1 MPKISTY
8 ATVTPSPSDRFVV
21 SDANDS
27 NATKNITV
35 ESLSSATAPAYYI
48 DAFSNAA
55 ATTTISAAD
64 TYVDLNVVL
73 STGLSDGYT
82 ATNELVSNVNT
93 PQTTLL
99 SQVTV
104 VLSLKASNNNVITGL
119 ITQKTSGG
127 TETDIVSSTSSV
139 TETGNST
146 EFNLVM
152 TCIANLV
159 FGDSLKIKVKNSAIA
174 NIDCSHVSVV
184 VHSI

>member
-8 ATVTPSPSDRFVV
+8 GTVTPSPSDLIVV

-35 ESLSSATAPAYYI
+35 GSLSSATAPAYYI
-48 DAFSNAA
+48 DAFSNTA
-55 ATTTISAAD
+55 ATTTISAAG
-64 TYVDLNVVL
+64 TYVDLNVGL
-73 STGLSDGYT
+73 STGLSDGYL
-82 ATNELVSNVNT
+82 ATSNLVSNVNT
-93 PQTTLL
+93 PLTTLL

-119 ITQKTSGG
+119 IIQRTAAGA
-127 TETDIVSSTSSV
+127 ETDILSSTSSV

-159 FGDSLKIKVKNSAIA
+159 YGDSLKIKVKNSAA
-174 NIDCSHVSVV
+174 VNIDCSHASIV

>member
-8 ATVTPSPSDRFVV
+8 GTVTPSPSDLIVV

-35 ESLSSATAPAYYI
+35 GSLSSATAPTYYI
-48 DAFSNAA
+48 DAYSNTA
-55 ATTTISAAD
+55 ATTPISATD
-64 TYVDLNVVL
+64 TYVDLDVTL
-73 STGLSDGYT
+73 STGLSDGY
-82 ATNELVSNVNT
+82 AANNELVSNLNMS
-93 PQTTLL
+93 QTTLL

-104 VLSLKASNNNVITGL
+104 VLSLKASNSSVITGL
-119 ITQKTSGG
+119 ITQQNPTG

-159 FGDSLKIKVKNSAIA
+159 YGHSLKIKVKNSAIA
-174 NIDCSHVSVV
+174 NIDCSRASIV

>member
-1 MPKISTY
+1 M
-8 ATVTPSPSDRFVV
+8 
-21 SDANDS
+21 
-27 NATKNITV
+27 
-35 ESLSSATAPAYYI
+35 
-48 DAFSNAA
+48 
-55 ATTTISAAD
+55 
-64 TYVDLNVVL
+64 
-73 STGLSDGYT
+73 
-82 ATNELVSNVNT
+82 SNVNT

>member
-1 MPKISTY
+1 MPKISSY
-8 ATVTPSPSDRFVV
+8 GTVTPSPSDRIVV

-35 ESLSSATAPAYYI
+35 GSLSSATSPAYYI
-48 DAFSNAA
+48 DAFSNTP
-55 ATTTISAAD
+55 ATTTISQAD
-64 TYVDLNVVL
+64 TYVDLNVTF
-73 STGLSDGYT
+73 STSLSDGYT
-82 ATNELVSNVNT
+82 ANNALVSNLNV

-119 ITQKTSGG
+119 ITQRTAAGA
-127 TETDIVSSTSSV
+127 ETDILSSTSSV
-139 TETGNST
+139 TSAGNAT

-152 TCIANLV
+152 TCISNLV
-159 FGDSLKIKVKNSAIA
+159 YGDSLKIRVKNSAAA
-174 NIDCSHVSVV
+174 NIDCSHASVV

>member
-8 ATVTPSPSDRFVV
+8 GTVTPSPSDLIVV

-35 ESLSSATAPAYYI
+35 GSLSSATAPTYYI
-48 DAFSNAA
+48 DAYSNTA

-64 TYVDLNVVL
+64 TYVDLNVAL

-82 ATNELVSNVNT
+82 ANNELVSNVNT

-119 ITQKTSGG
+119 ITQRTVAGA
-127 TETDIVSSTSSV
+127 ETDIVSSTNSV
-139 TETGNST
+139 TESGNNT

-159 FGDSLKIKVKNSAIA
+159 FGDSLKIKVKNNAIA
-174 NIDCSHVSVV
+174 NIDCSHASIV